1 MNPYIES
8 HEGDFNKAIEHFK
21 SELMNIR
28 AGRANPGMIEDILVD
43 AYGVKTPIKQLG
55 SIAIPEVRTMTI
67 EPWDKT
73 LLKEIEKA
81 LTYANLG
88 VGVTGESTL
97 VRVTVPQMTEE
108 NRKDLV
114 KVLNE
119 KLEAAKVAVRSIRE
133 KAKEE
138 VIAAEKNKEI
148 PEDDR
153 YAYVEELDAKI
164 GELNKELQ
172 AIAEAKEKE
181 IMTV

>member
-1 MNPYIES
+1 M
-8 HEGDFNKAIEHFK
+8 
-21 SELMNIR
+21 
-28 AGRANPGMIEDILVD
+28 
-43 AYGVKTPIKQLG
+43 
-55 SIAIPEVRTMTI
+55 
-67 EPWDKT
+67 
-73 LLKEIEKA
+73 
-81 LTYANLG
+81 
-88 VGVTGESTL
+88 
-97 VRVTVPQMTEE
+97 
-108 NRKDLV
+108 V